1 MIEEEIH
8 NMKFI
13 LKGIDEDS
21 NMEIEYTF
29 VEETLPIVLSNIS
42 YFLRGCGFELKGIEE
57 ISDTT
62 SITFNLELKGIE
74 EISDTC
80 CGECNC
86 LSDTTSI
93 TFNPNEHQI

>member
-1 MIEEEIH
+1 MNLQIKNFIINCLKITIEEEIH

-29 VEETLPIVLSNIS
+29 VEETLPIVLSNIF
-42 YFLRGCGFELKGIEE
+42 YFLRGCGF
-57 ISDTT
+57 
-62 SITFNLELKGIE
+62 ELKGIE

-86 LSDTTSI
+86 LS
-93 TFNPNEHQI
+93 